1 MFMLSDEQIK
11 RYSRQIIIPEIGGK
25 GQRKLL
31 ESKVL
36 VIGAG
41 GLGSAAIQY
50 LACAGVGYLG
60 IVDGDNVD
68 ESNLHRQPIHAGNLN
83 KNKALSA
90 KEFVEKLNPDVKVE
104 AYPFNITPE
113 NIRDIIRKYDVV
125 IDCTDNFSSRFLIND
140 ACVLEKK
147 PLVHAAVLR
156 FEGQIITI
164 LPGESA
170 CYRCIFR
177 RAPPP
182 GTMPS
187 CREAGIIGTV
197 TGILGTLQ
205 AMEAIKILL
214 GYKDKLLTNTLLYID
229 LFTMEFTKVKVKRD
243 ENCPICSGKVKEIIP
258 EKYVDRCEL

>member
-1 MFMLSDEQIK
+1 MLNDEQIK

-25 GQRKLL
+25 GQKKLL
-31 ESKVL
+31 KAKVL

-50 LACAGVGYLG
+50 LAGAGVGTLG
-60 IVDGDNVD
+60 IVDGDKVD
-68 ESNLHRQPIHAGNLN
+68 ISNLHRQPIHAGNLGE
-83 KNKALSA
+83 NKALSA
-90 KEFVEKLNPDVKVE
+90 KKFVETLNPDVKVDT
-104 AYPFNITPE
+104 YPFNIDPS
-113 NIRDIIRKYDVV
+113 NIRELIKKYDVV
-125 IDCTDNFSSRFLIND
+125 LDCTDNFSSRFLIND
-140 ACVLEKK
+140 ACVLERK

-170 CYRCIFR
+170 CYRCLFR

-182 GTMPS
+182 GTTPS
-187 CREAGIIGTV
+187 CREAGIIGMA

-205 AMEAIKILL
+205 AMEAIKIIL
-214 GYKDKLLTNTLLYID
+214 GFKDKLLTNTLLYVD
-229 LFTMEFTKVKVKRD
+229 LLTMEFTKMKVKRD